1 MKIIAFPRRCWKKR
15 GTRSAGIQPLEFAL
29 GNKRRLITLI
39 CLLMGLGYAGISLIN
54 YHASR
59 SAIREAI
66 VGAELPLTSDN
77 IYSEIQ
83 KDLVRPIFVSSM
95 MAHDTFVR
103 DWVLAGEKDVERMTR
118 YLAEVRARY
127 GTITSFFVSDQ
138 SLVYYHSDGVLK
150 HVRRGEWR
158 DEWYFRVRNL
168 REPYEI
174 NVDVDL
180 ANKDALTIFV
190 NHRVADYEG
199 HFIGATGVGLTVDS
213 VRRLID
219 TYQRRYNRGILFV
232 APDGRVM
239 ISTKGGPSAGA
250 DIHKV
255 EGLSDIADAVL
266 KEKTG
271 KYQYSRAGRDYLVN
285 ARFIPELNWYLL
297 VEKWEDEA
305 LADIRR
311 VLVFNL
317 GLCALVT
324 ALVILSVSLTINR
337 YQSRLEEMATVDK
350 LTGLANRQAFDLLL
364 EQAFKEAWRDG
375 TPLSLLLVDI
385 DDFKDVNDRHGHL
398 AGDEVIRRVA
408 ELARQGVRES
418 DLLCRW
424 GGEEYLAA
432 LRGCGR
438 EQAMTLAE
446 SIRSRVQEAADAD
459 AGPFHGVTVS
469 IGVAALHTGDTPDSL
484 LSRADAALYA
494 AKDEGRNKVRAA

>member
-1 MKIIAFPRRCWKKR
+1 M
-15 GTRSAGIQPLEFAL
+15 Q
-29 GNKRRLITLI
+29 NKRRLITLI
-39 CLLMGLGYAGISLIN
+39 CLLLGFGYAGISLIN
-54 YHASR
+54 YQTAR
-59 SAIREAI
+59 TAIREAI

-83 KDLVRPIFVSSM
+83 KDLIRPVFVSSM

-103 DWVLAGEKDVERMTR
+103 DWVLAGEKDVDRMTR

-138 SLVYYHSDGVLK
+138 SHVYYHADGVLK
-150 HVRRGEWR
+150 HVRQGEWR
-158 DEWYFRVRNL
+158 DEWYFRVRTL

-174 NVDVDL
+174 NVDVDM
-180 ANKDALTIFV
+180 ANRDALTIFV

-199 HFIGATGVGLTVDS
+199 HFIGATGVGLTVHS

-219 TYQRRYNRGILFV
+219 VYQLRYNRGILFV
-232 APDGRVM
+232 APDGKVM
-239 ISTKGGPSAGA
+239 LSTRGGPPAGA
-250 DIHKV
+250 DLHKI
-255 EGLSDIADAVL
+255 EGFSSIADSVL
-266 KEKTG
+266 KEKRG
-271 KYQYSRAGRDYLVN
+271 SFQYTKNGREYLVN

-311 VLVFNL
+311 VLVVNL
-317 GLCALVT
+317 GLCAVIT
-324 ALVILSVSLTINR
+324 ALVILAVSLTINR

-350 LTGLANRQAFDLLL
+350 LTGLANRQAFDILL
-364 EQAFKEAWRDG
+364 EQAFKEARRDG

-385 DDFKDVNDRHGHL
+385 DDFKDINDQHGHL
-398 AGDEVIRRVA
+398 AGDAVIRHVA
-408 ELARQGVRES
+408 EIARQCVRES

-438 EQAMTLAE
+438 EQALTLAE
-446 SIRSRVQEAADAD
+446 SIRARIQQAGEDEP
-459 AGPFHGVTVS
+459 GPFQGLTVS
-469 IGVAALHTGDTPDSL
+469 IGVATLHTGDTPDSL
-484 LSRADAALYA
+484 FRRSDSALYA
-494 AKDEGRNKVRAA
+494 AKADGRNKVRAA